1 MRRPGIPLTSA
12 IAWVGVVV
20 GHLVAY
26 LLTYPSQG
34 IRHIHLEITGHE
46 WLGLGFASVLAAI
59 PVILLLAVVR
69 SLPSDAPWTGPGLA
83 LRLAAVQIPAFLV
96 IEVVERGW
104 SVQEA
109 LVDPAV
115 FVGLALQPVVAV
127 VAARILEVVHRL
139 VRAVVVRLR
148 PAPAPAAKS
157 SRRPALLVAAV
168 RSWLLLPG
176 RRRAPPSPLL
186 A

>member
-1 MRRPGIPLTSA
+1 MPLTSA

-34 IRHIHLEITGHE
+34 IRHVHLEITGHE
-46 WLGLGFASVLAAI
+46 WLGLASASALAAI
-59 PVILLLAVVR
+59 PVILLLAIVR
-69 SLPSDAPWTGPGLA
+69 SARSDASWTGPGLA
-83 LRLAAVQIPAFLV
+83 IRLAAVQIPAFLI

-109 LVDPAV
+109 LLDPAV
-115 FVGLALQPVVAV
+115 FVGLALQPLVAV
-127 VAARILEVVHRL
+127 IAARILEVFHRA
-139 VRAVVVRLR
+139 VRAVIVRLR
-148 PAPAPAAKS
+148 PTRVPAARS
-157 SRRPALLVAAV
+157 TRRPPLQPARL

-176 RRRAPPSPLL
+176 RRRAPPSPIL